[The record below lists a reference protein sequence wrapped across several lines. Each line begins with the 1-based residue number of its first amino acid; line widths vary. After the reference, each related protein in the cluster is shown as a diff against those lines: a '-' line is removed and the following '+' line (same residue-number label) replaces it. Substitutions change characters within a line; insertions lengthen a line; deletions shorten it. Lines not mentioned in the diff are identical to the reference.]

1 MDDRQ
6 HLTNTVAKFW
16 DQISSAWDEIW
27 GPHIH
32 HGYYTADEVT
42 PLQAQERLIEELSKF
57 AELGDGLRMLD
68 AGCGMGGSSLYL
80 AQRRQAEVTAITLS
94 SRQVE
99 IAQEKVAAAGCS
111 TVEFRVE
118 DALAMPTLEDATFD
132 LVWSL
137 ESCEQFFDKP
147 RFLEQA
153 LRVLRPGGKLM
164 LATWCSSKE
173 TFTNRDARKYRKL
186 CEAFDVPYMPT
197 ISAYSQMIVDA
208 GFELRK
214 EANWK
219 KQVEKSWDI
228 GIALAGEKP
237 LWYVFKRTGLRGL
250 KFLKQLQLM
259 RDAYRQER
267 LEYGVFLAQ
276 KPGGE

>member
-6 HLTNTVAKFW
+6 HLTKTVAKFW
-16 DQISSAWDEIW
+16 DQISAAWDEIW

-32 HGYYTADEVT
+32 HGYYTADKVT
-42 PLQAQERLIEELSKF
+42 PLEAQERLIVELSKF
-57 AELGDGLRMLD
+57 AELEDGFRMLD

-80 AQRRQAEVTAITLS
+80 AQKHQAEVIAITLS

-118 DALAMPTLEDATFD
+118 DALAMSSLDDASFD

-153 LRVLRPGGKLM
+153 LRVLRPSGKLM

-173 TFTNRDARKYRKL
+173 TFTDRDATKYKKL

-197 ISAYSQMIVDA
+197 ISTYSQMLKDA
-208 GFELRK
+208 GFNLPK

-219 KQVEKSWDI
+219 PQVEKSWDI

-237 LWYVFKRTGLRGL
+237 LWYIFMRTGLRGV
-250 KFLKQLQLM
+250 KFLKQLRLM
-259 RDAYRQER
+259 RDAYKQDR
-267 LEYGVFLAQ
+267 LDYGVFLAE
-276 KPGGE
+276 KPSA